1 MERDLEISIREKVVA
16 ELLANPARTSVAAER
31 LGVTRDVVCW
41 HATRDKR
48 IGVVGHDP
56 TKKGMTA
63 QVFGPVG
70 GSFGTFPRQKG
81 ECPDKKS
88 HKANWPRRLCLAT
101 ETAAVVACDVKR
113 IFGRANRT
121 KAVTVYVKDDT
132 VYVTT
137 PERYSGDLVGWI
149 GTYVPSTTRREIFE
163 DYTHHLEKNKV
174 EAA

>member
-1 MERDLEISIREKVVA
+1 VNNDLRERVVA
-16 ELLANPARTSVAAER
+16 ELMANPARTAVAAER
-31 LGVTRDVVCW
+31 LGVSRDVVYW
-41 HATRDKR
+41 HATRDSR
-48 IGVVGHDP
+48 IGIVGKEP
-56 TKKGMTA
+56 VWRGKMIPI
-63 QVFGPVG
+63 FGPVG
-70 GSFGTFPRQKG
+70 TSHGATPLPKR
-81 ECPDKKS
+81 ECPEKKS

-163 DYTHHLEKNKV
+163 DYTHHLEKG
-174 EAA
+174 AA